1 MSALHLVAEPSLCVR
16 AVKYALGAWQ
26 EVLIAM
32 LAAHREFERIGE
44 RSQADALARDI
55 EHLKQRSLRHIRSMQ
70 KVSNSNG

>member
-1 MSALHLVAEPSLCVR
+1 MNALQLVQEPSLCVR

-44 RSQADALARDI
+44 HSQAEAIAKDI
-55 EHLKQRSLRHIRSMQ
+55 EHLKQRSVRHIRSMT
-70 KVSNSNG
+70 KASNTNG